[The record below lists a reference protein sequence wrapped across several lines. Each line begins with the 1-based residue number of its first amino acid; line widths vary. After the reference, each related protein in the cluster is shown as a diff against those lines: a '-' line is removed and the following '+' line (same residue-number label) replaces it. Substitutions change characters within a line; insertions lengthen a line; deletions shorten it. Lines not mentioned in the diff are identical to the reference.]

1 MPGDFE
7 PFSTCH
13 SIYQFCFSSGFFLPL
28 FPFLIPVGFLGV
40 FPLLGSVKVASASWL
55 SVFHF
60 PFLQVFVI
68 DETW

>member
-13 SIYQFCFSSGFFLPL
+13 SIYQFFFLPL

-40 FPLLGSVKVASASWL
+40 FPLLGSVKVAPASWL

-60 PFLQVFVI
+60 PFLPVFVI